1 MNNQFYLAQKYKK
14 RCFVGIIF
22 FYFRQTLYFCP
33 IIKSIILKTDIILA
47 GVGGQGILSIATV
60 IGLAAVNNNLNIKQ
74 SEVHGMSQRG
84 GAVYSHLR
92 LSDRPIASDLVPSGG
107 ADIVLSVEPM
117 EALRYV
123 PYLKPGGWLA
133 TNTHPF
139 VNIGNY
145 PDLEALMN
153 QLNALQNK
161 ILVDAE
167 TLASECGNTKASN
180 MVMLGAA
187 VPFLNMGMEDMERAI
202 ASIFKR
208 KGEAIVDL
216 NIRALQAGY
225 RVACEA
231 VD

>member
-1 MNNQFYLAQKYKK
+1 M
-14 RCFVGIIF
+14 
-22 FYFRQTLYFCP
+22 
-33 IIKSIILKTDIILA
+33 KTDIILA

-60 IGLAAVNNNLNIKQ
+60 IGLAAVNNSLNIKQ
-74 SEVHGMSQRG
+74 AEVHGMSQRG

-92 LSDRPIASDLVPSGG
+92 LSDQPIASDLIPMGK

-117 EALRYV
+117 EALRYIH
-123 PYLKPGGWLA
+123 YLTPGGWVV

-145 PDLEALMN
+145 PDQQVLMEK
-153 QLNALQNK
+153 LNALQNRV
-161 ILVDAE
+161 LVDAD

-187 VPFLNMGMEDMERAI
+187 VPFLNMDVKDMEKAI
-202 ASIFKR
+202 TSIFER
-208 KGEAIVDL
+208 KGDEVVAM

-225 RVACEA
+225 LVAMGVKQEN
-231 VD
+231 

>member
-1 MNNQFYLAQKYKK
+1 M
-14 RCFVGIIF
+14 
-22 FYFRQTLYFCP
+22 
-33 IIKSIILKTDIILA
+33 KTDIILA

-60 IGLAAVNNNLNIKQ
+60 IGLAAVNNHLNIKQ
-74 SEVHGMSQRG
+74 AEVHGMSQRG

-92 LSDRPIASDLVPSGG
+92 LSDQPVASDLIPLGK

-117 EALRYV
+117 EALRYI
-123 PYLKPGGWLA
+123 PYLSPGGWLV

-145 PDLEALMN
+145 PDLPSLME
-153 QLNALQNK
+153 QLNALQNR
-161 ILVDAE
+161 ILIDAE

-187 VPFLNMGMEDMERAI
+187 VPFLKMDLHEIEIAI
-202 ASIFKR
+202 NSIFEQ
-208 KGEAIVDL
+208 KGENVVAM

-225 RVACEA
+225 NVAVSA
-231 VD
+231 SR